1 MSFSDHK
8 LIISMDANAFLD
20 PVLDKSPPLVGR
32 RAPTSS
38 RALSNLVPDL
48 NLLDSFRLLNPS
60 AWDFSFFSS
69 CHKTLSRIDYLFIS
83 KSLASFCLNPSMAS
97 SSLSDHRSVQLRFYL
112 PSVVSKAPRWW
123 FNLSLLQNTTFV
135 QRLAVNLE
143 EFISWNEESVQD
155 PGYVWMAIKGWTCRD
170 DCQYQC
176 MWTTVGLY
184 QAEGYSIPQFHGKWP
199 FVRFLCFEE
208 PASALA
214 SLLNGLAC
222 LLMLLRYRRAVPR
235 QSPMYHTINAF
246 SLVSLNAWFWSTVF
260 HTRDTY
266 LTEKMDYFCASA
278 VILYSIYLCCVR
290 TLGLRRPGVS
300 SIVGVLLILV
310 FTSHVS
316 YLTFVS
322 FDYGYNMAANATI
335 GMINLLWWLCW
346 CWQNRHT
353 LPYWWK
359 CGLVVLL
366 LHGLALLELLDFP
379 PLLWVLDAHA
389 VWHLSTVPVH
399 FLFYSFLI
407 DDSLHLLNTEKAGV
421 KLD

>member
-1 MSFSDHK
+1 MTRLMF
-8 LIISMDANAFLD
+8 LAAAAFLLSAPASASQGD
-20 PVLDKSPPLVGR
+20 KEPVYRDCVKQCVRTNCTGARLRGFQSSQPPYM
-32 RAPTSS
+32 
-38 RALSNLVPDL
+38 AL
-48 NLLDSFRLLNPS
+48 
-60 AWDFSFFSS
+60 
-69 CHKTLSRIDYLFIS
+69 T
-83 KSLASFCLNPSMAS
+83 
-97 SSLSDHRSVQLRFYL
+97 
-112 PSVVSKAPRWW
+112 
-123 FNLSLLQNTTFV
+123 
-135 QRLAVNLE
+135 
-143 EFISWNEESVQD
+143 
-155 PGYVWMAIKGWTCRD
+155 GWTCRD
-170 DCQYQC
+170 DCRYQC

-184 QAEGYSIPQFHGKWP
+184 QAEGYSVPQFHGKWP
-199 FVRFLCFEE
+199 FARFLCFEE

-222 LLMLLRYRRAVPR
+222 LLMLLRYRSAVPR
-235 QSPMYHTINAF
+235 QSPMYQTITAF
-246 SLVSLNAWFWSTVF
+246 SL
-260 HTRDTY
+260 
-266 LTEKMDYFCASA
+266 KMDYFCASA

-290 TLGLRRPGVS
+290 TLGLRRPAIS
-300 SIVGVLLILV
+300 SMVGVLLILA

-346 CWQNRHT
+346 CWLNRRI

-359 CGLVVLL
+359 CVMVVLL

-379 PLLWVLDAHA
+379 PLFWVLDAHA

-407 DDSLHLLNTEKAGV
+407 DDSLHLLNTEKPGV

>member
-1 MSFSDHK
+1 MP
-8 LIISMDANAFLD
+8 L
-20 PVLDKSPPLVGR
+20 SPR
-32 RAPTSS
+32 RAFVNPDGPRPT
-38 RALSNLVPDL
+38 
-48 NLLDSFRLLNPS
+48 
-60 AWDFSFFSS
+60 
-69 CHKTLSRIDYLFIS
+69 
-83 KSLASFCLNPSMAS
+83 MAS
-97 SSLSDHRSVQLRFYL
+97 PLPRCTSVRLSAVATVLLLLMSVTTVRSSQGDKEPVYRECVKQCVRTNCTGVRLRGFQSAQPQY
-112 PSVVSKAPRWW
+112 
-123 FNLSLLQNTTFV
+123 
-135 QRLAVNLE
+135 
-143 EFISWNEESVQD
+143 
-155 PGYVWMAIKGWTCRD
+155 MALTGWTCRD
-170 DCQYQC
+170 DCRYQC

-184 QAEGYSIPQFHGKWP
+184 QAEGYRVPQFHGKWP

-222 LLMLLRYRRAVPR
+222 LLMLLRYRSTVPR

-260 HTRDTY
+260 HTRDTF
-266 LTEKMDYFCASA
+266 LTEKMDYFCATA

-290 TLGLRRPGVS
+290 TLGLRHPGVS
-300 SIVGVLLILV
+300 SIVGVVLILV

-322 FDYGYNMAANATI
+322 FDYGYNMAANTTI
-335 GMINLLWWLCW
+335 GMVNLLWWLCW
-346 CWQNRHT
+346 CWKNRRT

-389 VWHLSTVPVH
+389 IWHLSTIPVH

-407 DDSLHLLNTEKAGV
+407 DDSLYLLNTEKLGV
-421 KLD
+421 KVE